1 MSDSADKLTRLERVL
16 KRERAAR
23 KQAEQLLETR
33 ARELFLA
40 NQQLEE
46 AYAST
51 VEVFASIIG
60 GRNGRTSESMRRLA
74 KQASALGRRLG
85 LGRERAQTV
94 YLAAALC
101 DLGKLALPDV
111 IVEKTYLTLS
121 RKERQIFQTHPDLA
135 YEALIA
141 LPKLEPVADT
151 IRCHC
156 EHQDG
161 KGYPRRLGSEEI
173 PLEAAVL
180 SVVKDFDA
188 LRCGILVEGELTDG
202 EAVRYLLSHRSK
214 RYAAAVVDEFVTML
228 EEQAVEEESRE
239 ETRLTPLS
247 LRAGMMVTRDLL
259 NDNGVLILPAGRV
272 LNEATV
278 EKLRAIGKERA
289 TDWLIYVA
297 ESGDAESGKEPA
309 ATDNVRASVQ
319 V

>member
-1 MSDSADKLTRLERVL
+1 MSDPAKKLARLERGL

-60 GRNGRTSESMRRLA
+60 GRNGRTSESMRLMAR
-74 KQASALGRRLG
+74 QASTLARRLG
-85 LGRERAQTV
+85 LEAERAQTV

-101 DLGKLALPDV
+101 DLGKLALPDA
-111 IVEKTYLTLS
+111 IIEKTYLKLS
-121 RKERQIFQTHPDLA
+121 RQERKIFQTHPDLA

-141 LPKLEPVADT
+141 LPKLEAVANT

-161 KGYPRRLGSEEI
+161 KGYPRRLDEKDI
-173 PLEAAVL
+173 PAEAAVL
-180 SVVKDFDA
+180 AVVKDFDA
-188 LRCGILVEGELTDG
+188 LRSGILVEGELTDG
-202 EAVRYLLSHRSK
+202 EAVRYLLSQREK
-214 RYAAAVVDEFVTML
+214 RYAPDVVNEFVAML
-228 EEQAVEEESRE
+228 EERAVEEESCE

-247 LRAGMMVTRDLL
+247 LRAGMTVTRDLL

-272 LNEATV
+272 LNETTI

-297 ESGDAESGKEPA
+297 EPDNSQRQSRGREEHLQPA
-309 ATDNVRASVQ
+309 
-319 V
+319 